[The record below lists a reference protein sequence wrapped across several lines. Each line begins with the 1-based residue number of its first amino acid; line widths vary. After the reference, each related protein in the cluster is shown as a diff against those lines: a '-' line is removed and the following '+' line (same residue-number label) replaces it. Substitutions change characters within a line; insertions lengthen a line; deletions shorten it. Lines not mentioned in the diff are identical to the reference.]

1 MDPRKAKASVSYNGK
16 NIDTKLAEYLQTFS
30 YTDIASGESDSI
42 SLVINDRDR
51 KWIKAWFPS
60 KGDTMS
66 ANIKMENWSKE
77 NDDQTL
83 KCGSFVIDD
92 FSFSGTPIRL
102 KLEAVA
108 LPASSSFKETQRTK
122 TYENTTLENIGKQ
135 IAKRAGVKL
144 YYEAPKVSIEKV
156 EQSEK
161 DDCSF
166 YNELVKVYGFAMKI
180 YKNKIVVF
188 NEATYEKK
196 KPVATLTEE
205 NIEPNWS
212 WNTTLAK
219 TYTGAKYEYTNNDKN
234 KTFKVTVG
242 GGSRILKVTDAA
254 GTLSEAQ
261 RITLAKLNDANKNDT
276 TMSVTLTRA
285 NRKII
290 ATSCVTIKGLGK
302 LDGKYYVEKVTWD
315 IGSGCRQ
322 KLELR
327 KVQTRFTSAKATAN
341 SVAKES
347 KTETKSTIATAA
359 ANTTE
364 KKEAEQTPVK
374 GGKYTLKV
382 TKKGYYTAAE
392 ALAGQATG
400 GHPTGTRRPGTYT
413 IFNISQG
420 MLNLTTKAGVPGSW
434 INPD

>member
-144 YYEAPKVSIEKV
+144 YYEASKVSIEKV
-156 EQSEK
+156 QQIEK
-161 DDCSF
+161 DHCSF
-166 YNELVKVYGFAMKI
+166 YKEQVK
-180 YKNKIVVF
+180 
-188 NEATYEKK
+188 E
-196 KPVATLTEE
+196 
-205 NIEPNWS
+205 
-212 WNTTLAK
+212 
-219 TYTGAKYEYTNNDKN
+219 
-234 KTFKVTVG
+234 
-242 GGSRILKVTDAA
+242 
-254 GTLSEAQ
+254 
-261 RITLAKLNDANKNDT
+261 
-276 TMSVTLTRA
+276 
-285 NRKII
+285 
-290 ATSCVTIKGLGK
+290 
-302 LDGKYYVEKVTWD
+302 
-315 IGSGCRQ
+315 
-322 KLELR
+322 
-327 KVQTRFTSAKATAN
+327 
-341 SVAKES
+341 
-347 KTETKSTIATAA
+347 
-359 ANTTE
+359 
-364 KKEAEQTPVK
+364 
-374 GGKYTLKV
+374 
-382 TKKGYYTAAE
+382 
-392 ALAGQATG
+392 
-400 GHPTGTRRPGTYT
+400 
-413 IFNISQG
+413 
-420 MLNLTTKAGVPGSW
+420 
-434 INPD
+434 

>member
-66 ANIKMENWSKE
+66 ASIKMENWSKE

-135 IAKRAGVKL
+135 IAKRAGIKL
-144 YYEAPKVSIEKV
+144 YYEASKVSIEKV

-196 KPVATLTEE
+196 KSVATLTEE

-276 TMSVTLTRA
+276 TMTVTLTRA

-347 KTETKSTIATAA
+347 KTETKSTTTAA
-359 ANTTE
+359 TSE
-364 KKEAEQTPVK
+364 KKEDAQTPVK